1 MAIRHISEL
10 VTKNSNTYAD
20 VAAFQAEHGPVGGEN
35 ANVQSVSFEVLAG
48 GNGVRRTCV
57 FTDTAQMDAFF
68 PQLANAD
75 ASKTFTATRTSLE
88 NI

>member
-20 VAAFQAEHGPVGGEN
+20 SAAFFAEHGPVGSSS
-35 ANVQSVSFEVLAG
+35 ANVQSISFEVLPA
-48 GNGVRRTCV
+48 GNGLRRTCV

-68 PQLANAD
+68 PLIDNSD
-75 ASKTFTATRTSLE
+75 ASKTWTATRTSLE

>member
-20 VAAFQAEHGPVGGEN
+20 VAAFQAEHGPVGAN
-35 ANVQSVSFEVLAG
+35 SPNVQSVSFEVLA
-48 GNGVRRTCV
+48 NGTGLRRTAI

-68 PQLANAD
+68 PQTPNTD
-75 ASKTFTATRTSLE
+75 ASKTWTATRTSLE